1 MRRGLTALIAL
12 TVLVATGSLAQTP
25 QFSAQVRRITDGDTF
40 RMYDLEPAIRIWG
53 LDAPETDEPGGS
65 EATQTL
71 TRLIAGQTL
80 TCQIKDVDRY
90 SRIVGQC
97 FLPNGRDIAAEM
109 IGLGVAT
116 EYCRYSGGH
125 YGTCN

>member
-1 MRRGLTALIAL
+1 MTK
-12 TVLVATGSLAQTP
+12 TGQITGTIRAD
-25 QFSAQVRRITDGDTF
+25 QVMIEGQV
-40 RMYDLEPAIRIWG
+40 YDLEPAIRIWG

-109 IGLGVAT
+109 INLGVAT

>member
-1 MRRGLTALIAL
+1 MRRCVIPILALAALIA
-12 TVLVATGSLAQTP
+12 TTSVAQTP
-25 QFSAQVRRITDGDTF
+25 HFSAQVHRITDGDTF
-40 RMYDLEPAIRIWG
+40 RVYDLGPAIRIWG
-53 LDAPETDEPGGS
+53 LNAPETDEPGGTA
-65 EATQTL
+65 ATQAL

-80 TCQIKDVDRY
+80 TCQIRDVDRY

-109 IGLGVAT
+109 IGLGAAT